1 MDGPR
6 NPNLVGAGVF
16 LSALVI
22 GLVVFI
28 FTELRRWRALGGFL
42 SRRQIVVRVVNLCLI
57 ALLVALIGGVFFG
70 VRPATLRLGVALLV
84 CAGVVLVI
92 VVLLAVWDLR
102 EINRAR
108 LGREM
113 EFYGEIA
120 RSIVGAK
127 KTGKGKG
134 KGEGD

>member
-1 MDGPR
+1 MSGSHS
-6 NPNLVGAGVF
+6 PNLVGAVTFYG
-16 LSALVI
+16 ALVV
-22 GLVVFI
+22 GLVAFI
-28 FTELRRWRALGGFL
+28 VTEVRRWRTLGGFL
-42 SRRQIVVRVVNLCLI
+42 SRRQIVVRVINLSLI
-57 ALLVALIGGVFFG
+57 GLLVALVGGMFFG
-70 VRPATLRLGVALLV
+70 VRPATLRIGVALMV
-84 CAGVVLVI
+84 CAAVVLVV

-127 KTGKGKG
+127 KTGRG
-134 KGEGD
+134 KGE

>member
-1 MDGPR
+1 MNGSH
-6 NPNLVGAGVF
+6 NPNLVGAATFYG
-16 LSALVI
+16 ALVV
-22 GLVVFI
+22 GLVAFI
-28 FTELRRWRALGGFL
+28 VTETRRWRTLGGFL
-42 SRRQIVVRVVNLCLI
+42 SRRQIVVRVVNFCLI
-57 ALLVALIGGVFFG
+57 GLLVALVGGMFFG
-70 VRPATLRLGVALLV
+70 VRPATLRLGVALMV
-84 CAGVVLVI
+84 CAAIVLVI

-127 KTGKGKG
+127 KTGKGKA
-134 KGEGD
+134 E